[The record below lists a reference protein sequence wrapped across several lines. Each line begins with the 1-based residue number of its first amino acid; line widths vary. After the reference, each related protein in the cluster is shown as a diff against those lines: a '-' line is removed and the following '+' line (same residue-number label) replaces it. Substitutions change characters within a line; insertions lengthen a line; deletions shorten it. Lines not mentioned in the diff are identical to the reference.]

1 MEQHAK
7 KSPIGRQRAEDRLNK
22 SKRRD
27 EEVMDFQK
35 RRQGTE
41 EAKLTRLR
49 SLRLAKEA
57 ADRETLAQAKA
68 EEAAQPAPKR
78 VRRAKPAVQEIP

>member
-7 KSPIGRQRAEDRLNK
+7 KSTMGRQRAEDRLIK

-35 RRQGTE
+35 RRQGAE

-57 ADRETLAQAKA
+57 VDRETLAKAKA
-68 EEAAQPAPKR
+68 EEAAQAAPKR
-78 VRRAKPAVQEIP
+78 TRRPKPVVQEAP

>member
-7 KSPIGRQRAEDRLNK
+7 KSTMGRQRAEDRLIK

-27 EEVMDFQK
+27 EEVMDFQR
-35 RRQGTE
+35 RRQGAE

-57 ADRETLAQAKA
+57 TDREALAKA
-68 EEAAQPAPKR
+68 KADEAAQAPPKR
-78 VRRAKPAVQEIP
+78 TRRVKPAVQEAS

>member
-1 MEQHAK
+1 LEQHAK
-7 KSPIGRQRAEDRLNK
+7 KSTMGRQRAEDRLIK

-35 RRQGTE
+35 RRQGAE

-49 SLRLAKEA
+49 TLRLAKEA
-57 ADRETLAQAKA
+57 ADRETLAKAKA
-68 EEAAQPAPKR
+68 EEAAQAPVKR
-78 VRRAKPAVQEIP
+78 TRRPKPVVQEAP

>member
-1 MEQHAK
+1 LEQHAK
-7 KSPIGRQRAEDRLNK
+7 KSTMGRQRAEDRLIK

-35 RRQGTE
+35 RRQGAE

-57 ADRETLAQAKA
+57 VDREALAKAKA
-68 EEAAQPAPKR
+68 EEAAQPPVKR
-78 VRRAKPAVQEIP
+78 TRRAKPAVQEVP

>member
-7 KSPIGRQRAEDRLNK
+7 KSTMGRQRAEDRLIK

-35 RRQGTE
+35 RRQGAE

-49 SLRLAKEA
+49 TLRLAKEA
-57 ADRETLAQAKA
+57 ADRETLAKAKA
-68 EEAAQPAPKR
+68 EEAAQPPVKR
-78 VRRAKPAVQEIP
+78 IRRAKPVVQEAP

>member
-7 KSPIGRQRAEDRLNK
+7 KPAMGRQRAEDRLIK

-27 EEVMDFQK
+27 EEVMDFQ
-35 RRQGTE
+35 RRRLGAE

-49 SLRLAKEA
+49 SLRLAKET
-57 ADRETLAQAKA
+57 ADRESLAKA
-68 EEAAQPAPKR
+68 KADEAAQAPPKR
-78 VRRAKPAVQEIP
+78 TRRAKPAVQEAS